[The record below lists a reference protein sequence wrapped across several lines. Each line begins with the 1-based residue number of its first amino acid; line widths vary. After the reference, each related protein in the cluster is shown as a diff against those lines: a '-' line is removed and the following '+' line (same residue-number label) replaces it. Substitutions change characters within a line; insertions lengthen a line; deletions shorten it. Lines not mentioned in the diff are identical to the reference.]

1 MTTGFVSS
9 RLGSKKTI
17 LLSTL
22 IFGISS
28 VLCGFA
34 SSLNEMILF
43 RLIQGVGGAFL
54 PSMAQGYIV
63 GNFNEEEQPKMM
75 SIMTLTVVLGP
86 IIGPLAG
93 GYLVNAYSWR
103 CIFFV
108 NVPICLVAFLIVFFW
123 MKETVTTKV
132 SFDSISF
139 AFMAIGFGSLEYF
152 IDEGNNLNWFNSH
165 LMVICL
171 AIGLVF
177 ITFFI
182 WRGKLG
188 YSVVNFLLFK
198 NSNFV
203 VSCAIVFLFMVAIT
217 TGMAFYATFLQ
228 QGYNFPVDIAGYITA
243 PRGVFAVLGGI
254 LGSMLC
260 SKFDKR
266 IIIICGLLLFS
277 GGCWL
282 ETRFGSNWSISSQLL
297 TCAIIGLSMSMTFTP
312 LLQVAFTGVTEALS
326 NDASGVFNFFRNIGN
341 SVGTS
346 IASTVLSRNEQTS
359 WNDLSA
365 HLKPFS
371 SAVQQ
376 LQNGVLQSMPIQT
389 QVTILA
395 QEVQAQAFLIANINL
410 FYLGCVIGL
419 ALCLL
424 PMFLA
429 KPAKGVI
436 KVNAH

>member
-1 MTTGFVSS
+1 
-9 RLGSKKTI
+9 
-17 LLSTL
+17 
-22 IFGISS
+22 
-28 VLCGFA
+28 
-34 SSLNEMILF
+34 MILF